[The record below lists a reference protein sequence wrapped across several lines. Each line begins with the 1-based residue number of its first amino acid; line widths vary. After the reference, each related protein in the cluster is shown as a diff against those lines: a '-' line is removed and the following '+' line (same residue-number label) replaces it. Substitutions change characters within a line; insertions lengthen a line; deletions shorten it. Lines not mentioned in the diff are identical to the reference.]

1 MKKIIKGKWLSP
13 YLPKISLKMKLT
25 TLLLILSLVRIQA
38 STYSQNTK
46 LTLNVN
52 NTSVEQLFNKIES
65 VSEYRF
71 LFESNLIDLDRKVS
85 VNVEKKKI
93 IEILDKVFKGTDIT
107 YTINDRQILLFK
119 KKEQANP
126 IVSNTVV
133 KTVVEQDVIQVSGV
147 VKDENNMP
155 MPGLSVVVKGK
166 SNSTSTDIDGHFK
179 LSSVEPNAT
188 LLFSYI
194 GYKDQ
199 LVAVKNRTVI
209 NVSMQ
214 VNVSELNEVVVNYGY
229 GKVRKADMTGATSSI
244 TSKELSKIPVT
255 SAAEALKGRLPG
267 VNVTSADGE
276 PGASIRIRV
285 RGGTSIS
292 QSNDPLFIVD
302 GLIVGNIDNIPVN
315 DIASIDVLKD
325 AAATAIYGAQG
336 SNGVI
341 VVTTKSPVAG
351 RVSVSY
357 NNYFQFSELPKDRK
371 YEVLSPYEFAMANY
385 EYAALQGTT
394 ALENFEKFYG
404 KYDDLELYKQKK
416 GTDWQDKIFGGSRLS
431 QFHNLSIGGGNET
444 TKTNLSLSNN
454 KDEGLLTG
462 SGLKRTGINFKLN
475 QQIFKNLKADFTAR
489 ITNTIVDGAGTST
502 NAQLK
507 IKDAVQARPIN
518 GIADELEIDLSQVNS
533 DDDFTQFILSLVDP
547 SELVKQDWR
556 KRTTNEYVF
565 SAGLTWSVLKDLD
578 VKSTITTSRS
588 YSEQLRFYGP
598 LTGESYNNGGSL
610 PLGER
615 TIAEGQS
622 YRLVNTVNYRKKWND
637 VKLDVLVGQEI
648 SSLTGKSNFLRGE
661 DYRLSITP
669 EELFANMQFGRV
681 DRIAGAEATPFNRKS
696 FFGRFDFQ
704 LMDKYIWTLTT
715 RADQSSKFRGSNRL
729 GIFPALAFA
738 WKINKENFLKNVDFV
753 DELKLRISYGQTGN
767 DGISTEATQFL
778 FNGSTLR
785 GPGFGNFDNIYYTPS
800 STTLYNPDLKWEST
814 ATNNIGLDFALFK
827 RRLNGSFDY
836 YKNET
841 RDLLYQVDIPLNTGF
856 EKQFENIGNT
866 SNRGF
871 ELALTGVIVDSDKF
885 NFSVN
890 ANIGRNDFRI
900 DKLDGKMTELNN
912 IRSNWASTDLKN
924 INDFSLK
931 LGGKIGDFYGFV
943 TDGFYS
949 TDDFDSYDAA
959 TRKYI
964 LKAGVP
970 NSGALVGNSN
980 IRPGFLKIKDLNND
994 GVIND
999 ADRKVLGNATP
1010 DFQGGFGFNVSYKG
1024 FDLSTFFD
1032 YQVGNEV
1039 YNTGKI
1045 QYNQFRR
1052 VTYGNLLSTMGS
1064 DKRFT
1069 YVDVDGQYTGTPG
1082 GIVTDLGQ
1090 LAEMNQGKTIWSHN
1104 SFGIAQA
1111 LISDFAIEDG
1121 SFLRLNNLTLGYSL
1135 PKKLISKVGLS
1146 QFRLFATGR
1155 NLHIWTKYSG
1165 YDPDVNSQSS
1175 NPLTPGVD
1183 YSSFPKS
1190 RSYTFGLNLTF

>member
-1 MKKIIKGKWLSP
+1 
-13 YLPKISLKMKLT
+13 MKLT

-85 VNVEKKKI
+85 LNVEKKKI
-93 IEILDKVFKGTDIT
+93 AEILEKVFKGTDIV
-107 YTINDRQILLFK
+107 YTINDRQILLVK
-119 KKEQANP
+119 KKEQLVP
-126 IVSNTVV
+126 VVTNTVV
-133 KTVVEQDVIQVSGV
+133 KLAVDQDVISVSGV

-155 MPGLSVVVKGK
+155 MPGLGVVVKGT
-166 SNSTSTDIDGHFK
+166 SVSTSTDMEGNFKFNSIDK
-179 LSSVEPNAT
+179 NAT
-188 LLFSYI
+188 LVFSYI

-199 LVAVKNRTVI
+199 VVEVKNRSVI
-209 NVSMQ
+209 NISMQ
-214 VNVSELNEVVVNYGY
+214 VDISELNEVIVNYGY

-292 QSNDPLFIVD
+292 QSNEPLYIVD
-302 GLIVGNIDNIPVN
+302 GLIVGSIDNIPVN

-341 VVTTKSPVAG
+341 VVTTKDPVAG

-357 NNYFQFSELPKDRK
+357 NNFFQFSELPKDRK

-394 ALENFEKFYG
+394 QLKSFEKLYG

-431 QFHNLSIGGGNET
+431 QSHNLSIGGGNET
-444 TKTNLSLSNN
+444 TKANLSLTNN
-454 KDEGLLTG
+454 KDEGLLNG
-462 SGLKRTGINFKLN
+462 SGLERTAINFKLN
-475 QQIFKNLKADFTAR
+475 QQVFKNLKADFTAR
-489 ITNTIVDGAGTST
+489 ITNTIMDGAGTST

-518 GIADELEIDLSQVNS
+518 GIADDLDIDLTQVNS

-556 KRTTNEYVF
+556 KRTTNQYVF
-565 SAGLTWSVLKDLD
+565 SAGLTWSILKDLD
-578 VKSTITTSRS
+578 AKSTITTSRS

-615 TIAEGQS
+615 TIAEAQTL
-622 YRLVNTVNYRKKWND
+622 RLVNTLNYRKKWND
-637 VKLDVLVGQEI
+637 VKLDILVGQEI
-648 SSLTGKSNFLRGE
+648 YSERGKNNFLRGE

-681 DRIAGAEATPFNRKS
+681 DRIAGGEDTPFNRKS
-696 FFGRFDFQ
+696 VFGRFDFQ
-704 LMDKYIWTLTT
+704 LKDKYIWTLTA
-715 RADQSSKFRGSNRL
+715 RADESSKFRGSNRL

-738 WKINKENFLKNVDFV
+738 WKIKNEGFMKNVDFV

-767 DGISTEATQFL
+767 DGVSTQASQFL
-778 FNGSTLR
+778 FTGTTLR
-785 GPGFGNFDNIYYTPS
+785 GPGFGNFDNLYYTPS
-800 STTLYNPDLKWEST
+800 NVLYNPDLVWEST
-814 ATNNIGLDFALFK
+814 ATNNIGLDFGLFN
-827 RRLNGSFDY
+827 RRLSGSFDY

-841 RDLLYQVDIPLNTGF
+841 RDLLYQVDISLSSGF
-856 EKQFENIGNT
+856 DKQFANIGNT

-871 ELALTGVIVDSDKF
+871 ELALNGIIVDSDDF
-885 NFSVN
+885 NFSIN

-949 TDDFDSYDAA
+949 TDDFDGYDAT
-959 TRKYI
+959 TRKYD
-964 LKAGVP
+964 LKDGVP
-970 NSGALVGNSN
+970 DSGALVGNAN
-980 IRPGFLKIKDLNND
+980 IRPGFLKIKDLNGD

-999 ADRKVLGNATP
+999 EDRKVLGNATP

-1052 VTYGNLLSTMGS
+1052 VTYGNLLSTMSS
-1064 DKRFT
+1064 DNRFT

-1090 LAEMNQGKTIWSHN
+1090 LAEMNQGKTMWSHN

-1146 QFRLFATGR
+1146 QFRVFGTGR

-1165 YDPDVNSQSS
+1165 YDPDVNSQSN

-1190 RSYTFGLNLTF
+1190 RSYTLGLNLTF

>member
-1 MKKIIKGKWLSP
+1 MNLNHLLKTSANYCFVIVLFLSLFISNELSAQNGATVSGVIKDDTGFPVPGVNIVERGTKNFASTDMEGKYS
-13 YLPKISLKMKLT
+13 MKLT
-25 TLLLILSLVRIQA
+25 TDKPVLVV
-38 STYSQNTK
+38 TY
-46 LTLNVN
+46 VG
-52 NTSVEQLFNKIES
+52 
-65 VSEYRF
+65 
-71 LFESNLIDLDRKVS
+71 FEAQ
-85 VNVEKKKI
+85 
-93 IEILDKVFKGTDIT
+93 TIT
-107 YTINDRQILLFK
+107 
-119 KKEQANP
+119 
-126 IVSNTVV
+126 V
-133 KTVVEQDVIQVSGV
+133 G
-147 VKDENNMP
+147 
-155 MPGLSVVVKGK
+155 GK
-166 SNSTSTDIDGHFK
+166 S
-179 LSSVEPNAT
+179 
-188 LLFSYI
+188 
-194 GYKDQ
+194 
-199 LVAVKNRTVI
+199 VI
-209 NVSMQ
+209 NVALKANLES
-214 VNVSELNEVVVNYGY
+214 LNEVVVNYGY

-292 QSNDPLFIVD
+292 QNNDPLFIVD

-357 NNYFQFSELPKDRK
+357 NNYFQFSKLPKDRK
-371 YEVLSPYEFAMANY
+371 YEVLSPYEFVMANY
-385 EYAALQGTT
+385 EYAALQSTT
-394 ALENFEKFYG
+394 ALQRFEKFFG

-416 GTDWQDKIFGGSRLS
+416 ATDWQDKLFGGSRLS
-431 QFHNLSIGGGNET
+431 QFHNLSIGGGNEV
-444 TKTNLSLSNN
+444 TKANLSLTNN
-454 KDEGLLTG
+454 KDEGLLNG
-462 SGLKRTGINFKLN
+462 SGLQRTAINFKLN
-475 QQIFKNLKADFTAR
+475 QQVFKNLKADFTAR
-489 ITNTIVDGAGTST
+489 ITNTLIDGAGTST

-507 IKDAVQARPIN
+507 IKDAVQARPTN
-518 GIADELEIDLSQVNS
+518 GIADDLDIDLTQVNS
-533 DDDFTQFILSLVDP
+533 DDDFTQFILGLVDP

-622 YRLVNTVNYRKKWND
+622 YRLVNTLNYRKKWDD
-637 VKLDVLVGQEI
+637 VKLDILVGQEI
-648 SSLTGKSNFLRGE
+648 SSVTGKSNFLRAE
-661 DYRLSITP
+661 DFRLSITP
-669 EELFANMQFGRV
+669 EEVFANMQFGRV

-696 FFGRFDFQ
+696 VFGRFDLQ

-715 RADQSSKFRGSNRL
+715 RADESSKFRGSNRL

-738 WKINKENFLKNVDFV
+738 WKINNEDFIKDVDFV

-785 GPGFGNFDNIYYTPS
+785 GPGFGNFDNLYYTPS
-800 STTLYNPDLKWEST
+800 SSTLYNPDLVWEST

-827 RRLNGSFDY
+827 RRLSGSFDY

-871 ELALTGVIVDSDKF
+871 ELALSGVIVDSDDF

-890 ANIGRNDFRI
+890 ANIGKNDFRI

-949 TDDFDSYDAA
+949 TDDFDRYDTA

-964 LKAGVP
+964 LKDGVP

-980 IRPGFLKIKDLNND
+980 IRPGFLKIKDLPTELVVDGQGIPVLDANGNKQYVGD

-999 ADRKVLGNATP
+999 NDRKVLGNATP

-1052 VTYGNLLSTMGS
+1052 VTYGNLLTSMSS

-1069 YVDVDGQYTGTPG
+1069 YVDVDGQYTGVAG
-1082 GIVTDLGQ
+1082 SIITDLDQ
-1090 LAEMNQGKTIWSHN
+1090 LAEMNQGKTMWSHN
-1104 SFGIAQA
+1104 SFGVAQA

-1135 PKKLISKVGLS
+1135 PKKVIAKVGLT
-1146 QFRLFATGR
+1146 QFRVFATGR

-1165 YDPDVNSQSS
+1165 YDPDVNSQTS

>member
-1 MKKIIKGKWLSP
+1 MKKIIKGEWLCP

-46 LTLNVN
+46 LTLNVT

-71 LFESNLIDLDRKVS
+71 LFESSLIDLDRKVS
-85 VNVEKKKI
+85 LNVEKKKI
-93 IEILDKVFKGTDIT
+93 TEILEKVFKGTDIV
-107 YTINDRQILLFK
+107 YTINDRQILLVK
-119 KKEQANP
+119 KKEQLVP
-126 IVSNTVV
+126 VKMNTVV
-133 KTVVEQDVIQVSGV
+133 KTADEQDAISVSGV

-155 MPGLSVVVKGK
+155 MPGLGVVVKGT
-166 SNSTSTDIDGHFK
+166 SVSTSTDMDGNFK
-179 LSSVEPNAT
+179 LNSISPNAT
-188 LLFSYI
+188 LVFSYI

-199 LVAVKNRTVI
+199 VVEVKNRTVI

-214 VNVSELNEVVVNYGY
+214 VDISELNEIVVNYGY
-229 GKVRKADMTGATSSI
+229 GKVRKADMTGATASI

-255 SAAEALKGRLPG
+255 NAAEALKGRLPG

-292 QSNDPLFIVD
+292 QNNDPLFIVD
-302 GLIVGNIDNIPVN
+302 GLIVGSIDNIPVN

-341 VVTTKSPVAG
+341 VVTTKDPVAG
-351 RVSVSY
+351 RVNVSY
-357 NNYFQFSELPKDRK
+357 NNFFQFSELPKNRK
-371 YEVLSPYEFAMANY
+371 YDVLSPYEFALANY
-385 EYAALQGTT
+385 EYAAIQGTT
-394 ALENFEKFYG
+394 QLENFEKFYG
-404 KYDDLELYKQKK
+404 KYDDLELYKQKRA
-416 GTDWQDKIFGGSRLS
+416 TDWQDKIFGASRLS
-431 QFHNLSIGGGNET
+431 QSHNLSIGGGNEV
-444 TKTNLSLSNN
+444 TKANLSLTNN
-454 KDEGLLTG
+454 KDEGLLNG
-462 SGLKRTGINFKLN
+462 SGLERTAINFKLN
-475 QQIFKNLKADFTAR
+475 QQVFKNLKADFTAR
-489 ITNTIVDGAGTST
+489 ITNTVIDGAGTST

-518 GIADELEIDLSQVNS
+518 GIADDLDIDLTQLNS
-533 DDDFTQFILSLVDP
+533 DDDFQQFILSLVDP
-547 SELVKQDWR
+547 SELIKQDWR

-565 SAGLTWSVLKDLD
+565 SAGLTWSILKDLD
-578 VKSTITTSRS
+578 AKSTVTTSRA

-598 LTGESYNNGGSL
+598 LTGESFNNGGSL

-615 TIAEGQS
+615 TIAEGQTL
-622 YRLVNTVNYRKKWND
+622 RLVNTMNYRKKWD
-637 VKLDVLVGQEI
+637 ALKLDILVGHEI
-648 SSLTGKSNFLRGE
+648 YSKTGKDNFLRGE

-681 DRIAGAEATPFNRKS
+681 DRIAGGESTPANRNS

-704 LMDKYIWTLTT
+704 LNDKYILTLTG
-715 RADQSSKFRGSNRL
+715 RADESSKFRGKNRL
-729 GIFPALAFA
+729 GLFPALAFA
-738 WKINKENFLKNVDFV
+738 WKMNNENFLKDVDFV
-753 DELKLRISYGQTGN
+753 DELKLRLSYGETGN
-767 DGISTEATQFL
+767 DGISTEGSQFL
-778 FNGSTLR
+778 FTGSTLR
-785 GPGFGNFDNIYYTPS
+785 GPGFGNVDNLYYTPS
-800 STTLYNPDLKWEST
+800 NILYNPDLIWETT
-814 ATNNIGLDFALFK
+814 ATANVGLDFGLFN
-827 RRLNGSFDY
+827 RRLSGSIDY
-836 YKNET
+836 YKNVT
-841 RDLLYQVDIPLNTGF
+841 RDLLYQVDIPLSSGF
-856 EKQFENIGNT
+856 DKQYANIGNT

-871 ELALTGVIVDSDKF
+871 ELALNAIVVDSDDF
-885 NFSVN
+885 NFSIN
-890 ANIGRNDFRI
+890 ANIGKNDFKI
-900 DKLDGKMTELNN
+900 DKLDGKITELNN

-924 INDFSLK
+924 INDFYVK
-931 LGGKIGDFYGFV
+931 VGGKIGDFYGFV

-949 TDDFDSYDAA
+949 TDDFQSYDET

-964 LKAGVP
+964 LKEGVP
-970 NSGALVGNSN
+970 NSGALVGNAN
-980 IRPGFLKIKDLNND
+980 IRPGFMKIKDLNGD
-994 GVIND
+994 GEIND
-999 ADRKVLGNATP
+999 NDRKVLGNATP

-1052 VTYGNLLSTMGS
+1052 VTFGNLLSTMSS
-1064 DKRFT
+1064 DNRFT
-1069 YVDVDGQYTGTPG
+1069 YVDIDGQYTGTPG
-1082 GIVTDLGQ
+1082 GIVTDLTQ
-1090 LAEMNQGKTIWSHN
+1090 LAEMNEGKNIWSHS

-1111 LISDFAIEDG
+1111 VISDFAIEDG

-1146 QFRLFATGR
+1146 QFRIFGTGR

-1165 YDPDVNSQSS
+1165 YDPDVNSQSRD
-1175 NPLTPGVD
+1175 PLTPGVD

-1190 RSYTFGLNLTF
+1190 RSYTLGLNVTF